1 MLRQAE
7 RFSTQTSMKTK
18 KEKEKQR
25 ESTDTMRFLKKNI
38 TRGMS
43 HSGSQMLPI
52 VQNAMEIF
60 PLPLVALAG
69 LSFLSNHRSTKI
81 AEQR

>member
-18 KEKEKQR
+18 KKTKRIHRYNEMKK
-25 ESTDTMRFLKKNI
+25 STI
-38 TRGMS
+38 PGMQ

-52 VQNAMEIF
+52 LQNAMEIF
-60 PLPLVALAG
+60 PLPPCRVG
-69 LSFLSNHRSTKI
+69 WIVLSFKP
-81 AEQR
+81 

>member
-25 ESTDTMRFLKKNI
+25 ESTDTMRF
-38 TRGMS
+38 
-43 HSGSQMLPI
+43 
-52 VQNAMEIF
+52 
-60 PLPLVALAG
+60 
-69 LSFLSNHRSTKI
+69 
-81 AEQR
+81 